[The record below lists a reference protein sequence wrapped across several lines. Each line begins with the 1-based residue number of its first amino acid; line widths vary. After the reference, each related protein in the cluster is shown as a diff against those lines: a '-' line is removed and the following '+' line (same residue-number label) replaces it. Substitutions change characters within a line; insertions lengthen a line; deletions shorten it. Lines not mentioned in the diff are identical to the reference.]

1 MSLIHLGVD
10 ASKGYAD
17 CYFQNEA
24 GTLLPPSRRYD
35 DTPLG
40 HAAVRQAVA
49 DLAARHPDARFRI
62 GVEASGGLERNWL
75 RLFTALPQPCEIYR
89 LNPLAVHRFLERDL
103 HRNGSDALSAKGIA
117 AYLAQGLR
125 TADVPYEPDLEGA
138 LTLFRLVENLIDRAT
153 QVQNELQSVLPAVQ
167 PDLVQFARQGLPQW
181 LLQLL
186 EVAPTA
192 DALGRADAET
202 LARIPYLTRARAQ
215 NLILAARK
223 SVAALRE
230 PATATVVT
238 TLAAEVRR
246 LNEQITKLKRQVG
259 RDLKEDPA
267 IEQLTALPGIGLWT
281 AVCLRLE
288 FGRFERF
295 HSAAAAVAYAG
306 LNPRVFES
314 GDGVIRIGISR
325 RGRSTIRAAL
335 YMAVLTAIQKNPP
348 IAAFYGRLRAR
359 GKTHLQAAC
368 ACMAKLL
375 RIAYACV
382 KRNEPFDAERHL
394 REEKREEP
402 SCPVAAE
409 KAPSEAAAGVGAL
422 EAPVTRREAQR
433 RRAAAA
439 PQTGVSRC
447 ERGRG
452 AACAHDSTSLPPCQP
467 VREWV
472 GSAGTLGQNGGSRQ
486 AIE

>member
-1 MSLIHLGVD
+1 MSRIDLGVD

-24 GTLLPPSRRYD
+24 GSVLAPSRRYD
-35 DTPLG
+35 DTPAG
-40 HAAVRQAVA
+40 HDALRQAFG
-49 DLAARHPDARFRI
+49 DLAARYPEARFRI
-62 GVEASGGLERNWL
+62 GVECSGGLERNWL
-75 RLFTALPQPCEIYR
+75 RCFASLPHPCELYR
-89 LNPLAVHRFLERDL
+89 LNPLAVHRFLECDL
-103 HRNGSDALSAKGIA
+103 HRNGNDALSAKGIA
-117 AYLAQGLR
+117 AYLGKGLR
-125 TADVPYEPDLEGA
+125 IADIPYEPDLEGA

-153 QVQNELQSVLPAVQ
+153 QVQNELQSLLPAVH

-186 EVAPTA
+186 VVAPTA
-192 DALGRADAET
+192 EVLGRADAET
-202 LARIPYLTRARAQ
+202 LARIPYLTRSRAQ
-215 NLILAARK
+215 SLILAARK

-246 LNEQITKLKRQVG
+246 LHEQIAKLKREVC
-259 RDLKEDPA
+259 RALKEDPV
-267 IEQLTALPGIGLWT
+267 IPLLTSLPGIGPWT
-281 AVCLRLE
+281 AACLRLE

-295 HSAAAAVAYAG
+295 HSAAAVVAYAG

-314 GDGVIRIGISR
+314 GDGVTKIGISR

-368 ACMAKLL
+368 ACMSKLL

-382 KRNEPFDAERHL
+382 KRGERFDPERHL
-394 REEKREEP
+394 RVAKREERL
-402 SCPVAAE
+402 SPV
-409 KAPSEAAAGVGAL
+409 EAVEATPEAVEGVGAL

-439 PQTGVSRC
+439 PQTVVSRC

-452 AACAHDSTSLPPCQP
+452 ATGAHDSTSLPPCQP

-472 GSAGTLGQNGGSRQ
+472 GSSGSISQNGGSRQ
-486 AIE
+486 ASG

>member
-10 ASKGYAD
+10 VSKGYAD
-17 CYFQNEA
+17 CFFQNEA
-24 GTLLPPSRRYD
+24 GSVLPPSRRYD
-35 DTPLG
+35 DTPAG
-40 HAAVRQAVA
+40 HAALRQAL
-49 DLAARHPDARFRI
+49 DTLAARYPEARFRI
-62 GVEASGGLERNWL
+62 GVECSGGLERNWL
-75 RLFTALPQPCEIYR
+75 CLFASLPQPCEIYR

-103 HRNGSDALSAKGIA
+103 HRNGNDTLSAKGIA
-117 AYLAQGLR
+117 AYLEKGLR
-125 TADVPYEPDLEGA
+125 VADVPYEPDLEGA
-138 LTLFRLVENLIDRAT
+138 LTLFRLVENLIDRST
-153 QVQNELQSVLPAVQ
+153 QVQNELQSLLPAVH
-167 PDLVQFARQGLPQW
+167 PDLVQFTRQGLPQW

-186 EVAPTA
+186 VVAPTA

-202 LARIPYLTRARAQ
+202 LAHIPYLTRARAQ
-215 NLILAARK
+215 SLILAARK

-246 LNEQITKLKRQVG
+246 LNEQIATLKREVC
-259 RDLKEDPA
+259 RALKEDPV
-267 IEQLTALPGIGLWT
+267 IPLLTALPGIGLWT

-295 HSAAAAVAYAG
+295 HSAAAVVAYAG
-306 LNPRVFES
+306 LNPRVFQS
-314 GDGVIRIGISR
+314 GDGVLRIGISR
-325 RGRSTIRAAL
+325 RGKSTIRAAL

-368 ACMAKLL
+368 ACMSKLL

-382 KRNEPFDAERHL
+382 THGERFDPERHL
-394 REEKREEP
+394 QEAKRPERAA
-402 SCPVAAE
+402 PVAPE
-409 KAPSEAAAGVGAL
+409 EVLPEAATGVGAL

-452 AACAHDSTSLPPCQP
+452 AAAAHDSTSLPPCQP
-467 VREWV
+467 DRELV
-472 GSAGTLGQNGGSRQ
+472 GCGGPISPNGGSR
-486 AIE
+486 